1 MFLSAASL
9 HTFSLSIGEDEM
21 SSLFLQPASLLPL
34 QLSSSYCSRIC
45 MRVVFSSFP
54 VLPCENFL
62 SIVPSEKITMWQYW
76 ICIIKRASAEDYVSV
91 LMIDPCR
98 CERGEGEQNKSRLLS
113 KLHLHKKWKSVAEE
127 QFAVALHV
135 CSVKTGWGPVKWME
149 IREWHVNQRGI
160 GSNSCVSFVCWTWG
174 LISQGLF
181 AFSTKKSLLNKSIN
195 PRLKQTRL
203 YWRRCWWK
211 HWPPGLDTASLTR
224 GFTGKSIAVSSTDQI
239 CFYNLSFFQ
248 TSWEKASEIHI
259 QFFITFYTFV
269 SMNFN

>member
-9 HTFSLSIGEDEM
+9 HTFSLSIGGDEM

-34 QLSSSYCSRIC
+34 QLSTSYCSCIC
-45 MRVVFSSFP
+45 MQVVFSSFP

-160 GSNSCVSFVCWTWG
+160 RTNSCVSFVCCVQSWTWG
-174 LISQGLF
+174 VISQGVF
-181 AFSTKKSLLNKSIN
+181 AFSTKKFLLNKSIN

-203 YWRRCWWK
+203 HSVVLETLLMKTVELYG
-211 HWPPGLDTASLTR
+211 PPELYTTSLTR
-224 GFTGKSIAVSSTDQI
+224 GFTGKSIAVSSTDQFWPI
-239 CFYNLSFFQ
+239 L
-248 TSWEKASEIHI
+248 IL
-259 QFFITFYTFV
+259 
-269 SMNFN
+269 